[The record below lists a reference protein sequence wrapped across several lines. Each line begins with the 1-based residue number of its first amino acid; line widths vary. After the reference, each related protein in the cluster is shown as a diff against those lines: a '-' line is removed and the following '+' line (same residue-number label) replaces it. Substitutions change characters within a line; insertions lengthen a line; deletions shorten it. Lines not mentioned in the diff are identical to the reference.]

1 LTKALQTITGEFK
14 TLCLDIASAAIFK
27 LDGETLAANESAT
40 PEQTQTLIA
49 SLNRLTHTG
58 CIGGLQK
65 LVVQDVNSQV
75 SVVAV
80 GDVYLATSSSRL
92 GDQKVITSLTEI
104 VAPTIIRLAL
114 KIPNTEEMPAK
125 INRDLI
131 MQRIEVSLPKR
142 EQTDVTADQQK
153 IEAEGETSAPHVL
166 STQFLVEKIGGL
178 LFAADTVRID
188 SRVLSDWQDSCEK
201 QFSSVLIETL
211 DGKTVTCKCK
221 PKKEGK
227 GTIGIPERILQALN
241 CERGKLVMVKP
252 VID

>member
-1 LTKALQTITGEFK
+1 MTKALQTITGEFK

-65 LVVQDVNSQV
+65 LVVQDVNGQV

-80 GDVYLATSSSRL
+80 GGVYLATASSRL
-92 GDQKVITSLTEI
+92 GDQKVINSLTEV
-104 VAPTIIRLAL
+104 VAPEIIKLAL
-114 KIPNTEEMPAK
+114 KTPNTEDELPKM
-125 INRDLI
+125 NRDLI
-131 MQRIEVSLPKR
+131 MQRIEAALPKT
-142 EQTDVTADQQK
+142 EHTDIAVQKQTP
-153 IEAEGETSAPHVL
+153 EAEAEPAAPHVL